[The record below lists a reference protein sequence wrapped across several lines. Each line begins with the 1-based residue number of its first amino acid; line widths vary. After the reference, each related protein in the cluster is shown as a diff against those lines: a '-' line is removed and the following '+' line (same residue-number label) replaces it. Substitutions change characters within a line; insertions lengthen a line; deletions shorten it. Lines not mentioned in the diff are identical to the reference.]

1 MKKKKKSNIIY
12 KSAGFIVLIAVI
24 IVIIIVV
31 GNLKVE
37 KNHNEFIQ
45 KAEVAPNSLGYETF
59 EYLKKGEAKIACND
73 AKQLSRLFV
82 NINTELAKNST
93 LSNDN
98 MSEEQLQQ
106 LTSSSQS
113 TQMVDKF
120 SNDLVNVV
128 VENYRDNQDFAKVLL
143 MQITQEIYTN
153 IAQISLM
160 VATGNISE
168 KEFYDYIDI
177 TYCGATPPATYI
189 SPHDIVIYS
198 NDNST
203 GRGLLEELNDNIT
216 NSDTANDNVSK

>member
-12 KSAGFIVLIAVI
+12 KSAGFIALIAVI
-24 IVIIIVV
+24 IVIIIVA

-37 KNHNEFIQ
+37 KKHNEFM
-45 KAEVAPNSLGYETF
+45 KKPEVSKNDLGYETF
-59 EYLKKGEAKIACND
+59 EYLKKGEVKISCND

-82 NINTELAKNST
+82 NINTELSKTTNIAG
-93 LSNDN
+93 DN
-98 MSEEQLQQ
+98 MTDEQLQQ

-113 TQMVDKF
+113 AQTVDKF
-120 SNDLVNVV
+120 SKDLVNVV
-128 VENYRDNQDFAKVLL
+128 VENYRDNQEFAKVLL

-153 IAQISLM
+153 IAQVSLM

-177 TYCGATPPATYI
+177 TYCGVTPPATYI
-189 SPHDIVIYS
+189 SPHDVVIYS

-216 NSDTANDNVSK
+216 NDNASK

>member
-12 KSAGFIVLIAVI
+12 KSAGFMVLIAVI

-37 KNHNEFIQ
+37 KKHNEFIQ
-45 KAEVAPNSLGYETF
+45 KAEVSSNALGYETF
-59 EYLKKGEAKIACND
+59 EYLKKGEVKIACND
-73 AKQLSRLFV
+73 AKQLSKLFV
-82 NINTELAKNST
+82 SINTELSNNSDIST
-93 LSNDN
+93 DN
-98 MSEEQLQQ
+98 MTEEQVQKLA
-106 LTSSSQS
+106 SSSLS

-120 SNDLVNVV
+120 SNDLVNVI
-128 VENYRDNQDFAKVLL
+128 VENFSDNQEFAKTLL

-177 TYCGATPPATYI
+177 TYCGVTPPATYI

-216 NSDTANDNVSK
+216 GNNVNK

>member
-12 KSAGFIVLIAVI
+12 KSAGFMVLIAVI

-37 KNHNEFIQ
+37 KKHNEFIQ
-45 KAEVAPNSLGYETF
+45 KAEVSPNALGYETF
-59 EYLKKGEAKIACND
+59 EYLKKGEVKIACSD
-73 AKQLSRLFV
+73 AKQLSKLFV
-82 NINTELAKNST
+82 SINTELSNNSDIFT
-93 LSNDN
+93 DN
-98 MSEEQLQQ
+98 MTEEQVQKLA
-106 LTSSSQS
+106 SSSLS
-113 TQMVDKF
+113 TQIVDKF
-120 SNDLVNVV
+120 SNDLVNVI
-128 VENYRDNQDFAKVLL
+128 VENFSDNQEFAKTLL

-216 NSDTANDNVSK
+216 GNNVNK